1 MKERFHFSV
10 DARQENRMEQ
20 LMEQIKT
27 KAETCTPFQHVSV
40 QFFFPES
47 HPLTMGEL
55 GLFNDWLNTLP
66 KGIEIS
72 WEAESHDSPELL
84 SIVELQ

>member
-10 DARQENRMEQ
+10 EAKQKNRMEQ

-27 KAETCTPFQHVSV
+27 KAESITPFQHVSV
-40 QFFFPES
+40 KFFFPES

-55 GLFNDWLNTLP
+55 KLFNDWLNTLP

-72 WEAESHDSPELL
+72 WKAESHGSLDLL
-84 SIVELQ
+84 ALVDLQ

>member
-1 MKERFHFSV
+1 MKELFLFSV
-10 DARQENRMEQ
+10 DARQETRMEQ

-27 KAETCTPFQHVSV
+27 KAESCPPLQHVSV
-40 QFFFPES
+40 QFFFPEN

-55 GLFNDWLNTLP
+55 KLFNDWLNTLP